1 MLKQTATRFIKTVC
15 ISTLIISTMNVAL
28 ATSDEKKAEVLAD
41 IKTSVAESIQT
52 AVVAC
57 QPNETAAAECK
68 KGSPVL
74 PSKKQ
79 AYVENCIE
87 QTILRCVGNKLLAD
101 NPLDDKSK

>member
-41 IKTSVAESIQT
+41 IKASVAASIKA
-52 AVVAC
+52 AVDVC
-57 QPNETAAAECK
+57 QPNQEIADECK
-68 KGSPVL
+68 KGSPL
-74 PSKKQ
+74 RPSKKQ
-79 AYVENCIE
+79 AYVENCID

-101 NPLDDKSK
+101 NPVDDTSK